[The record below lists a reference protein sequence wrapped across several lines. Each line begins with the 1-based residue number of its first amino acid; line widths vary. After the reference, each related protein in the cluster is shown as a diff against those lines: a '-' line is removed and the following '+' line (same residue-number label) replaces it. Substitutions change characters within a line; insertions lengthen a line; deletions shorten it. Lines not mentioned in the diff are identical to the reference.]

1 MVETKNI
8 PRALR
13 KRGLEEKLQKL
24 CKENDV
30 VFMAIFGSFVRG
42 KQRKGS
48 DVDIAIE
55 YEEGSR
61 KSLFD
66 LVDLEEKLKKLL
78 HRRVD
83 LGILGSINRYI
94 IDHVR
99 KEMKVIYEKR

>member
-1 MVETKNI
+1 MVEVKNI
-8 PRALR
+8 PRRLR
-13 KRGLEEKLQKL
+13 KKGLGERLQKL
-24 CKENDV
+24 CEENDV

-42 KQRKGS
+42 KQRKRS

-66 LVDLEEKLKKLL
+66 LVDLEEKLRKLL

-83 LGILGSINRYI
+83 LGILGSINPYI

-99 KEMKVIYEKR
+99 KEMKVIYEKG